1 MNIFRLAGD
10 MTHLLSIMVL
20 TAENPCHAIL
30 QRYLPFKKD
39 WTTAVQLC
47 YLFEVQFNC
56 CALCCQMSGKHRCC
70 RESFL
75 SDLLGRLH

>member
-20 TAENPCHAIL
+20 LLKIHATRSCRGISPSRRL
-30 QRYLPFKKD
+30 GPPQCSIAIYLK
-39 WTTAVQLC
+39 
-47 YLFEVQFNC
+47 YNC

-75 SDLLGRLH
+75 SGLVGRLH